1 MKPAEAKVLEGL
13 RKTTLAYL
21 SDKQYAEVVEAV
33 EKQGIL
39 GLTGA
44 ASRLVKG
51 AVVKHGSH
59 DQKTHGRKGG
69 GGGGSGGSS
78 GGNADWYGREKLDGL
93 GERATSDTEKL
104 SNEAEDAELKLLNAG
119 MAVNSK
125 DVRAA
130 RAMRT
135 QLRAATDTFDRAKKV
150 KVLNR
155 ETADKKTKLL
165 RDGYKKLERAFGASN
180 GSDINSIDD
189 ISEGISMV
197 MEDLEQG
204 LGLDARD

>member
-69 GGGGSGGSS
+69 GGGS
-78 GGNADWYGREKLDGL
+78 GNADWYGREKLDGL